1 MRTIVRVASAA
12 VLAAS
17 LSLSVPAVS
26 LAQAP
31 STPSPAQQMLTLV
44 NGERAKAGC
53 AAVRLDPRLTAAAT
67 KHSQDMATR
76 NFFTHTGSDGS
87 TFGARIRREGYPR
100 PRSENIA
107 AGNTTAQATLRQWM
121 GSAGHRRNILD
132 CTAADMGLGV
142 ATNPSSRF
150 GTYWT
155 QVFGLGAP

>member
-1 MRTIVRVASAA
+1 MRAIVRVVSTA

-17 LSLSVPAVS
+17 LSLAAPAVS
-26 LAQAP
+26 LAQTA
-31 STPSPAQQMLTLV
+31 SPAQQMLALV
-44 NGERAKAGC
+44 NAERAKAGC

-76 NFFTHTGSDGS
+76 NFFSHTGSDGS
-87 TFGARIRREGYPR
+87 SFATRARREGHPR

-107 AGNTTAQATLRQWM
+107 AGGTTAQATLRQWM

-132 CTAADMGLGV
+132 CTAKDMGLGV